1 VASITGLNTNGI
13 NFSGL
18 VTGINTDVLI
28 EGLTR
33 INQQRIDR
41 LKERQAEVAAKQSAI
56 ATLQGHLYD
65 LQSKTAALA
74 RSIGSIFDATISR
87 STDPDALSVA
97 TNAAAQPGSYIL
109 TVESIARA
117 HMIASS
123 GFNDPNVQLKQGTI
137 TLQVGNGPVT
147 NINIDATNN
156 TLQGIAKA
164 INAANQDV
172 QATVINDGS
181 SEPYKLVITAK
192 KTGESNTI
200 QITSNLSIGDGAE
213 IVLHERTLQQASD
226 AVLKLGSG
234 NNALIVRNPSN
245 TLDRLIPGV
254 TINLLK
260 AEPGKIITLDILR
273 DTKKIQDNIK
283 NFVDTYNKLVDYIN
297 DQSRYNVETQKAG
310 AFLGIREVQELV
322 NDIASIILT
331 INSTSNTGINRLSNI
346 GITLTDYNKLNLD
359 QNKLEQ
365 LLARGDSQTLSDLK
379 KLFGTTG
386 QSSNPA
392 IEFVQGSP
400 KTRVPASSY
409 EVYVTSPATRGAI
422 TATTALGDTIIIQ
435 PPDNTLVVKLNNVA
449 LLNISIEPG
458 TYTPEELARVLQMLI
473 NNHSNNSGNYVAVT
487 LDDSQRL
494 QITSQIYG
502 STSRVSIEGGSAL
515 TQLGFMSGAS
525 GQGSDVAGYF
535 VANGT
540 TETATGV
547 GQLLTGVYGNVH
559 TEGLQVKV
567 TSPNPTSGELIVTSG
582 IASLLN
588 LALDKYI
595 NPIYGKI
602 DNIQNNLKTQVSN
615 INKEIDR
622 QNILLQERKN
632 ELLRQFTAM
641 ESAVNNLRNLQG
653 QLVALMPAFLQ
664 NGNRK

>member
-18 VTGINTDVLI
+18 ATGINTDILI

-41 LKERQAEVAAKQSAI
+41 LKERQAGVAAKQSAI

-65 LQSKTAALA
+65 LQSKTAVLA
-74 RSIGSIFDATISR
+74 RSIGSVFDATIAR
-87 STDPDALSVA
+87 STDPNALSVA
-97 TNAAAQPGSYIL
+97 TKASAQPGSYTL

-123 GFNDPNVQLKQGTI
+123 AFNDPNVQLKQGTI
-137 TLQVGNGPVT
+137 TLQVGNGPIT
-147 NINIDATNN
+147 SINIDTTNN

-164 INAANQDV
+164 INAASQDV

-200 QITSNLSIGDGAE
+200 QITSNLSAGDGAE
-213 IVLHERTLQQASD
+213 IILHERTLQQASD
-226 AVLKLGSG
+226 AILKLGTG
-234 NNALIVRNPSN
+234 NNALTVHSPTN
-245 TLDRLIPGV
+245 TLDSLIPGV

-260 AEPGKIITLDILR
+260 AEPEKIITIDILR

-283 NFVDTYNKLVDYIN
+283 NFVDTYNKLIDYIN
-297 DQSRYNVETQKAG
+297 EQSRYNVENQKAG
-310 AFLGIREVQELV
+310 PLLGVREVQQLV
-322 NDIASIILT
+322 NDIVSVILT
-331 INSTSNTGINRLSNI
+331 TNNTNSIGVNRLSNI
-346 GITLTDYNKLNLD
+346 GITLTDNNKLSFD

-365 LLARGDSQTLSDLK
+365 LLAAGDSQTLLDLK
-379 KLFGTTG
+379 KLFATTG

-392 IEFVQGSP
+392 LELVQGSL
-400 KTRVPASSY
+400 KTRVPTIAY
-409 EVYVTSPATRGAI
+409 EVHVTSPATRAAI
-422 TATTALGDTIIIQ
+422 TATTALGDTITIQ
-435 PPDNTLVVKLNNVA
+435 PPDNTLVIKLNNAA

-458 TYTPEELARVLQMLI
+458 TYTPEELARILQRLI
-473 NNHSNNSGNYVAVT
+473 NNHSNNSGNYVSVT
-487 LDDSQRL
+487 LDDSNRL

-515 TQLGFMSGAS
+515 TQLGFISGAS

-540 TETATGV
+540 TETATGA
-547 GQLLTGVYGNVH
+547 GQLLTGIYGNVH
-559 TEGLQVKV
+559 TEGLQVRI
-567 TSPNPTSGELIVTSG
+567 TSPNPTDGELIVTYG

-588 LALDKYI
+588 SILEKYTST
-595 NPIYGKI
+595 IYGKFS
-602 DNIQNNLKTQVSN
+602 NIQNDLKTQFDN

-632 ELLRQFTAM
+632 ELLKQFSAM

-653 QLVALMPAFLQ
+653 QLVALIPAFLY
-664 NGNRK
+664 NNSRK